1 MLFHFIVVILWSHTK
16 HDNKLI
22 AMQATLS
29 YACGISDIPL
39 KGETIG
45 QNLRQIAAKFP
56 ERTALISEYQQYRA
70 NYSEFLEQVEQV
82 AKALMA
88 HGIRRGD
95 RVGIWS
101 PNRYEWVLVQYA
113 TALMGAIMVNIN
125 PGYKLSG
132 LRYALEQSRI
142 DLLIA
147 SSHFRKTD
155 YIKMLDELRPDC
167 LYPKQTVIIDRDWAT
182 FLSSASQVSDARL
195 AEREASLQFDDPVN
209 IQYTSGTTGYPK
221 GATLSHHNILNNGFF
236 IGERLKYTEKD
247 IVCLPV
253 PFYHCFGMV
262 LGNMAIVTHGACIVI
277 PGEFFDP
284 EQVLQTVEN
293 ERCTSLYGVPTMFI
307 AELDLP
313 DFAKYNL
320 KSLRTGIMAGA
331 PCPID
336 TMRKVQSLMN
346 MTEICVCYGMT
357 ETSPVSTESCTDDP
371 LELRVTTVGTV
382 HPHVE
387 IKIIDPESG
396 AIVPRGTAGELCTR
410 GYSVMLGY
418 WDNPEDTKAII
429 DETRWLHSGD
439 IAVMDENGYVS
450 IVGRIKDLIIR
461 GGENIS
467 PKEIEDFLIVHEG
480 VSDVQVIGVYSE
492 KYGEEVMAW
501 IKPRPGYNV
510 SAESLHTYCKGRI
523 ATFKIPRYWKF
534 VDAFPMT
541 VTGKIRK
548 IEMREISEKELGLDL
563 LRPIR
568 ETLFTLFLF
577 YGSLYTWKRNGPYQ
591 YLSDSQQPSEA
602 AHRPRY
608 TNTTEQSSGQS
619 LNYFYISTYNRHSNC
634 FRKQDL

>member
-1 MLFHFIVVILWSHTK
+1 MLFHFIVVILWLHTK

-70 NYSEFLEQVEQV
+70 NYSEFLAQVEQV

-247 IVCLPV
+247 ICRFLFTIVSVWYWAIWLSSLTGPV
-253 PFYHCFGMV
+253 SLF
-262 LGNMAIVTHGACIVI
+262 
-277 PGEFFDP
+277 P
-284 EQVLQTVEN
+284 EN
-293 ERCTSLYGVPTMFI
+293 FSIRNRCYRLSKMKGVPPYTVSRPCLLQNWI
-307 AELDLP
+307 
-313 DFAKYNL
+313 
-320 KSLRTGIMAGA
+320 
-331 PCPID
+331 CPI
-336 TMRKVQSLMN
+336 
-346 MTEICVCYGMT
+346 
-357 ETSPVSTESCTDDP
+357 SP
-371 LELRVTTVGTV
+371 
-382 HPHVE
+382 
-387 IKIIDPESG
+387 
-396 AIVPRGTAGELCTR
+396 
-410 GYSVMLGY
+410 
-418 WDNPEDTKAII
+418 
-429 DETRWLHSGD
+429 
-439 IAVMDENGYVS
+439 
-450 IVGRIKDLIIR
+450 
-461 GGENIS
+461 
-467 PKEIEDFLIVHEG
+467 
-480 VSDVQVIGVYSE
+480 
-492 KYGEEVMAW
+492 
-501 IKPRPGYNV
+501 
-510 SAESLHTYCKGRI
+510 
-523 ATFKIPRYWKF
+523 
-534 VDAFPMT
+534 
-541 VTGKIRK
+541 
-548 IEMREISEKELGLDL
+548 
-563 LRPIR
+563 
-568 ETLFTLFLF
+568 
-577 YGSLYTWKRNGPYQ
+577 
-591 YLSDSQQPSEA
+591 
-602 AHRPRY
+602 
-608 TNTTEQSSGQS
+608 NT
-619 LNYFYISTYNRHSNC
+619 I
-634 FRKQDL
+634 